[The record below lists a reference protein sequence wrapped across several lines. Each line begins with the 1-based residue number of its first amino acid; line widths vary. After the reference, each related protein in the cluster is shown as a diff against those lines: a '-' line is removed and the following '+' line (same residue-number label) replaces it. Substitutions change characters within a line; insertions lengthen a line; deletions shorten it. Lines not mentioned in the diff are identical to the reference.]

1 MNSDCAKVKD
11 LLLEAA
17 LTGVPGDI
25 LKKHLQDCG
34 DCTSEFALL
43 QARRERLEAL
53 LPLLAR
59 EQEPSAGFRA
69 RVLAAAESAR
79 ERRSQRRRV
88 WILAG
93 AAAAIVAALTIGFAL
108 QRRNS
113 RTPAEGDLL
122 AAEKLAEWR
131 APSDVLL
138 RTPGREILRT
148 TPRLGVTYLNERYLN
163 QSHIKAAAKK
173 NKVQEK

>member
-1 MNSDCAKVKD
+1 MNNDCAKFKD

-43 QARRERLEAL
+43 QARRERQEAL

-59 EQEPSAGFRA
+59 EQEPSAGFLA

-79 ERRSQRRRV
+79 ERRSQLWRV

-113 RTPAEGDLL
+113 RTLPEGDLI

-138 RTPGREILRT
+138 MTPGREILRT
-148 TPRLGVTYLNERYLN
+148 TPRLGVTYLN
-163 QSHIKAAAKK
+163 QSHMKVAPKN

>member
-1 MNSDCAKVKD
+1 MNNDCAKFKD

-17 LTGVPGDI
+17 LTGVPGDA
-25 LKKHLQDCG
+25 LKNHLRDCG
-34 DCTSEFALL
+34 DCPSEFAAL

-53 LPLLAR
+53 LPLLTR

-69 RVLAAAESAR
+69 RVLAAAASAR
-79 ERRSQRRRV
+79 ERRSQRWKV
-88 WILAG
+88 WILA
-93 AAAAIVAALTIGFAL
+93 AATAAIAAALTIGFAWK
-108 QRRNS
+108 RRDS
-113 RTPAEGDLL
+113 RTLPEGDLI

-138 RTPGREILRT
+138 MTPGREILRT
-148 TPRLGVTYLNERYLN
+148 TPRLGVTYLDERYLN
-163 QSHIKAAAKK
+163 QAHIKAAEKK

>member
-1 MNSDCAKVKD
+1 MNNDCTKFKD

-25 LKKHLQDCG
+25 LKNHLQDCG
-34 DCTSEFALL
+34 DCTSEFAAL

-79 ERRSQRRRV
+79 KRRSQRWKM

-93 AAAAIVAALTIGFAL
+93 ATAAIVAALAIGFAL

-113 RTPAEGDLL
+113 RTLPEGDLI

-138 RTPGREILRT
+138 MTPGREILRT

>member
-1 MNSDCAKVKD
+1 MNNDCAKFKD

-34 DCTSEFALL
+34 NCTSEFAAL

-79 ERRSQRRRV
+79 EHRSQRWRV
-88 WILAG
+88 WILTG
-93 AAAAIVAALTIGFAL
+93 AAAAIVAALTIGLAL

-113 RTPAEGDLL
+113 RTLPEGDLI
-122 AAEKLAEWR
+122 AAKKLAEWR

-138 RTPGREILRT
+138 MTPGREILRT
-148 TPRLGVTYLNERYLN
+148 TPRLGVTYLNESYLN
-163 QSHIKAAAKK
+163 QSHIKVAPKR